1 MEGFA
6 SVVQVLAN
14 LSVIALCAFLVAF
27 LVRLKGTLQALEKDV
42 RDLTTR
48 AMPILDN
55 VEVITDKVRNIAD
68 NIDDQVELVKDSIN
82 SIREI
87 LLAGVSFGAAAQN
100 GTVGLGNLVVVVYT
114 LVRPLEMVART
125 IERGT

>member
-55 VEVITDKVRNIAD
+55 VEVITEKIRNIAD

-87 LLAGVSFGAAAQN
+87 ANNVVDLERRIQERIEEPVLE
-100 GTVGLGNLVVVVYT
+100 TVGTIAAVLKG
-114 LVRPLEMVART
+114 VRAFFVRLRD
-125 IERGT
+125 

>member
-6 SVVQVLAN
+6 AVIQVLAN
-14 LSVIALCAFLVAF
+14 ISVIALCAFLVAF
-27 LVRLKGTLQALEKDV
+27 LARLRGTLKAVEKDV

-87 LLAGVSFGAAAQN
+87 ANNVVDLERRIQERIEEPVLE
-100 GTVGLGNLVVVVYT
+100 TVGTIAAVLKG
-114 LVRPLEMVART
+114 VRAFFVRLRA
-125 IERGT
+125 